1 MAQGMFVAEVIDDGM
16 AYGKDV
22 ASRLKSVVSLLSG
35 GGVVPIGAI
44 EWSTGGDPSLPAVTG
59 IASPL
64 LPYLGQIPLIGEHV
78 LVFTAFG
85 TDNNSESAA
94 ECYYYIGPI
103 QIDGSKNNNI
113 TQGFFKRTGT
123 PNVTVPKPLVP
134 TYAKKKV
141 NAVQPFFG
149 DTIIQDRNGS
159 CIRMSST
166 QLPTGFKYMDGT
178 IQAQVPF
185 KSTGTPRPNAKLAP
199 MVIPEAAGNPI
210 MQLTVGFPGQASKSL
225 SKLAGSFGAP
235 ATLIENIDADKSL
248 IYLTSDQRLIY
259 KMTRAFKFTGQPCM
273 SGKIFLTGTGKGE
286 LYEDAGK
293 CFAFN
298 EDNLGGALL
307 TKSIAA
313 PPKKKGLENP
323 SAGATNFIRPNLY
336 PKDPRSRSQI
346 LLRSNR
352 LILDA
357 QRDNILMV
365 ALKDI
370 KMGTENWRCELD
382 SVMGLVE
389 ELMKQVAI
397 LTGHVHDLS
406 HGVAEH
412 IKINQ
417 KVQYPTGVG
426 PTGPCLTT
434 YNSEYK
440 KLRNNI
446 KGGYQGALK
455 KRIAAIDTITAEFKK
470 MRRTDAEKKNKNP
483 KDSG

>member
-1 MAQGMFVAEVIDDGM
+1 MAQGMFVAEVVDDGM

-59 IASPL
+59 IAAPL

-94 ECYYYIGPI
+94 ESYYYIGPI

-113 TQGFFKRTGT
+113 TQGFFKRTGQ
-123 PNVTVPKPLVP
+123 PNPTIPKPLVP

-166 QLPTGFKYMDGT
+166 QLPTGFRYMDGT

-225 SKLAGSFGAP
+225 SKLAGKLGAP

-259 KMTRAFKFTGQPCM
+259 KMTRAFKFTGQPCVAG
-273 SGKIFLTGTGKGE
+273 SIFFTNTDKGG
-286 LYEDAGK
+286 LYADSKKPFAYVTDATAG
-293 CFAFN
+293 
-298 EDNLGGALL
+298 LL
-307 TKSIAA
+307 PTTTTDR
-313 PPKKKGLENP
+313 PPGEKGLMNP
-323 SAGATNFIRPNLY
+323 SAGPSNFIRPNLY

-352 LILDA
+352 IILDA

-382 SVMGLVE
+382 STMGLVE

-397 LTGHVHDLS
+397 LISHINDLS
-406 HGVAEH
+406 QGVNDH
-412 IKINQ
+412 ITINQ

-434 YNSEYK
+434 YNKEYET
-440 KLRNNI
+440 LSNNI
-446 KGGYQGALK
+446 KKGFQGAL
-455 KRIAAIDTITAEFKK
+455 RSRMSAMETITREFKK
-470 MRRTDAEKKNKNP
+470 MRRTDAEKKKKNP